1 MTVKK
6 RILMS
11 IGWFVLM
18 IAVGIGGVFWIN
30 SSTRVSEVRIE
41 RAGIL
46 GTGLGCLGGVG
57 FAVLWL
63 PLAYRAGKQK
73 REAREQAAKADSRG
87 GRKSRRSASGS
98 GKSRKGKSRS
108 RSRRRKK

>member
-6 RILMS
+6 RILIS
-11 IGWFVLM
+11 LGWFVLM
-18 IAVGIGGVFWIN
+18 IALGIGGVIWITSN
-30 SSTRVSEVRIE
+30 TRSNAESTQ
-41 RAGIL
+41 RAGML

-63 PLAYRAGKQK
+63 PFAYRLGKQK
-73 REAREQAAKADSRG
+73 REERERTAKANSAG
-87 GRKSRRSASGS
+87 GRKSRRSASAN
-98 GKSRKGKSRS
+98 GKARKGKSGS

>member
-6 RILMS
+6 RILIS
-11 IGWFVLM
+11 IGWFVLI
-18 IAVGIGGVFWIN
+18 IALGIGGVFWIQSDTVIN
-30 SSTRVSEVRIE
+30 AERTQ
-41 RAGIL
+41 RAGNL

-57 FAVLWL
+57 FAFLWL
-63 PLAYRAGKQK
+63 PFAYRVGKQK
-73 REAREQAAKADSRG
+73 REARERAANADSGG
-87 GRKSRRSASGS
+87 GRKSRRSASSS